1 MAPEAI
7 EQILTDNQHLQESNG
22 ILESE
27 VSKLKDQLAYLRRQ
41 IYGQKRERF
50 VSDENQTSMDLG
62 IGGDDA
68 SIEMEELSYSR
79 RKKKRKTPHGRED
92 IPEHIPRHDIH
103 IEPDFDTTGMEK
115 LTDKITEQL
124 EYKEPEFYVTRI
136 FRPVYVNVVDGVR
149 KIHCPPLPPLC
160 IDKGKAGPTLVA
172 RIMVAK
178 GEDHTPIYRQKKQIK
193 RDCGMDIPLS
203 SMDNWFA
210 RGCNWMN
217 IIAGRLDQILL
228 QCGYLQM
235 DESPLKV
242 MIKPTNGKST
252 RGYMWSRYGPE
263 PGIAVFHY
271 DRRWSAAVAEELIG
285 PDYQGILQTDG
296 LKAYDAL
303 GNRKTII
310 HAGCNG
316 HARRGFEKSLGN
328 DKKSAKH
335 ALKIYRELFAIEDE
349 ALKQN
354 MTPDERLELRKEKS
368 VPIIDDYKEW
378 LDTQIQNPKILP
390 KSKIGKAILYVLS
403 RWKELTRFLE
413 DGRIELSNNWIE
425 NLFRLLALGRRNWLF
440 AGSGNGARNLASLYT
455 ILLTCK
461 LQQINSF
468 KYLSDVLKKLPA
480 RGEGADIDD
489 LLPMNWKESESG
501 SDSEK
506 D

>member
-1 MAPEAI
+1 MSPEAI
-7 EQILTDNQHLQESNG
+7 DLILTDNQNLQESNR
-22 ILESE
+22 ILKSE
-27 VSKLKDQLAYLRRQ
+27 LEDAKEQLAYLRRQ

-50 VSDENQTSMDLG
+50 IPPENQTSMDLG
-62 IGGDDA
+62 EGGDDVPV
-68 SIEMEELSYSR
+68 EMEEISYSR
-79 RKKKRKTPHGRED
+79 RKKKKKTPHGRED
-92 IPEHIPRHDIH
+92 IPDHIPRHDIH

-136 FRPVYVNVVDGVR
+136 FRPVYVEVVDGVR

-178 GEDHTPIYRQKKQIK
+178 GEDHTPIYRQQKQIK
-193 RDCGMDIPLS
+193 RDCGMDVPLS

-210 RGCNWMN
+210 RGCKWIS

-228 QCGYLQM
+228 QCGYIQM

-296 LKAYDAL
+296 LKAYEAL
-303 GNRKTII
+303 GSRECIV
-310 HAGCNG
+310 HAGCHG
-316 HARRGFEKSLGN
+316 HARRGFEKSLHN
-328 DKKSAKH
+328 DKKLSKH
-335 ALKIYRELFAIEDE
+335 VLKIYRKLFAIEDE
-349 ALKQN
+349 ALVQD
-354 MTPDERLELRKEKS
+354 MTPAERLELRKEKS
-368 VPIIDDYKEW
+368 VPIMNDYKEW
-378 LDTQIQNPKILP
+378 LDTEIQKVLP
-390 KSKIGKAILYVLS
+390 KSLIGKAILYVLG

-413 DGRIELSNNWIE
+413 DGRIEFSNNWIE

-440 AGSGNGARNLASLYT
+440 SASENGARNLASLYT

-461 LQQINSF
+461 LHQVNSF

-480 RGEGADIDD
+480 RVEGDNIDD
-489 LLPMNWKESESG
+489 LLPMNWKEP
-501 SDSEK
+501 DPAP